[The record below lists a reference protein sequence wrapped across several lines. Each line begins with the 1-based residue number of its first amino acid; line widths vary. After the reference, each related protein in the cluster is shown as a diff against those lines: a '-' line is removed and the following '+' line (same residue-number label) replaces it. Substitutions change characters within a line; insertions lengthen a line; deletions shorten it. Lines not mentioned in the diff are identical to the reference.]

1 MKSFASQPPSL
12 ISHSLPIA
20 FLGTTL
26 MLAACTDTNVQSGPQ
41 VATQITPAEVVQHY
55 ANVAYTEYS
64 DSLTAAQ
71 ALQSS
76 IETFLSTPTLLNLA
90 AAKEAYYLARVPY
103 QQSEAFRFDLENG
116 HVTPGLDADGG
127 PASIDDWEGQL
138 NAWPLDEAL
147 IDYVDASSYQGEYK
161 APTNIIN
168 SFSTLTVSGEQLD
181 VSSITPSLLA
191 SLNEV
196 GGAEA
201 NVTTG
206 IHAIEFLLWGQDT
219 NGTGPGAG
227 NRPVSDYYTQAA
239 QGHCTSGPATVDVKV
254 CQRRAEYLRS
264 VTELLVSDLTEM
276 VNEWTPEAGNMAGTL
291 RHDFLTR
298 GDGVQRILDSMGDM
312 AIGELASERMK
323 VAILFGSTED
333 EHDCFSDATHISIFN
348 NARGVINAYTGDYT
362 RLDGSTLNGPS
373 LSDLVRQRDPA
384 VDADMRARLEH
395 IQQYMQA
402 IVDAANS
409 GRHFDQLVGGSTE
422 DKALVLKAAEA
433 LVNLEEPLSDSVGKV
448 LAVEVA
454 EFDAGTCPTD
464 SAADCS

>member
-1 MKSFASQPPSL
+1 MNHPAFLASK
-12 ISHSLPIA
+12 SLPLSMMA
-20 FLGTTL
+20 ASL
-26 MLAACTDTNVQSGPQ
+26 MLAACSGTNVQTESQPS
-41 VATQITPAEVVQHY
+41 ARISPTEVVEHY
-55 ANVAYTEYS
+55 AEMAYAEYS
-64 DSLTAAQ
+64 DSLTAAK

-76 IETFLSTPTLLNLA
+76 IDTFLSAPTPLNLA
-90 AAKEAYYLARVPY
+90 AAKDAYYQARIPY

-147 IDYVDASSYQGEYK
+147 IDYVDVSSYQGEYT
-161 APTNIIN
+161 APANIIN
-168 SFSTLTVSGEQLD
+168 SFATLTVGGEQLD
-181 VSSITPSLLA
+181 VSSLTPGLLA

-227 NRPVSDYYTQAA
+227 ARPVSDYYTRTS
-239 QGHCTSGPATVDVKV
+239 QGNCTSGNSTVDIKI
-254 CQRRAEYLRS
+254 CQRRREYLRS

-276 VNEWTPEAGNMAGTL
+276 VNEWTPESGKMKGTL
-291 RHDFLTR
+291 RYDFVTR
-298 GDGVQRILDSMGDM
+298 GDGVQRILDSMGDL

-333 EHDCFSDATHISIFN
+333 EHDCFSDATHIAIFN
-348 NARGVINAYTGDYT
+348 NAQGVINAYTGDFT
-362 RLDGSTLNGPS
+362 RLDGSKLSGPS
-373 LSDLVRQRDPA
+373 LSDLVRQRDPT
-384 VDADMRARLEH
+384 VDLAMRAQLEK
-395 IQQYMQA
+395 IQKKMQV
-402 IVDAANS
+402 IVDAANN
-409 GRHFDQLVGGSTE
+409 GRHFDQLVGGSSE
-422 DKALVLKAAEA
+422 EKALVLTAAEA
-433 LVNLEEPLSDSVGKV
+433 LVNLDELLSDSVGKE
-448 LAVEVA
+448 LAIEVA
-454 EFDAGTCPTD
+454 EFDAGTCPTG